1 MKNQFMT
8 TQPKDKTDN
17 VQHVDDVIRS
27 GKGSCTVPSSNFPEG
42 VSSCKLF
49 VVPPS
54 LLLVAHGKVH
64 NIQSD
69 TLHGRHLPD
78 GHLKVSVEVVVE
90 LDASLSIPG
99 DDDDI
104 MTIKDAVGTFVA
116 WPLNLIQVSFM
127 GTFVSHKKGVQNTKK
142 SIA

>member
-1 MKNQFMT
+1 M
-8 TQPKDKTDN
+8 
-17 VQHVDDVIRS
+17 
-27 GKGSCTVPSSNFPEG
+27 
-42 VSSCKLF
+42 
-49 VVPPS
+49 
-54 LLLVAHGKVH
+54 H

-127 GTFVSHKKGVQNTKK
+127 VCLNSSDK
-142 SIA
+142 